1 MTNVFRE
8 MVCATLGNMPTY
20 IQHSLTNV
28 DPDDDSHDN
37 GSVAWMR
44 CLLKTQ
50 SILRLPESVRDL
62 VMKRYSAT
70 ICYTYM
76 KKFINE
82 DFNISFNVDLGP
94 AFNPEASIECFSV
107 LEDGTISFTPED
119 ISRMNQMHGGAAAVG
134 SYCMRWSKEPVTDS
148 DGNIM
153 TYYMN
158 DAHRDDPDVEPFV
171 HYKPY
176 VDFENPR
183 VAGKFMNGGV
193 SNYNIVK
200 GKCISFGMSD
210 QEAEQHL
217 ETIINYSG
225 NIFSVV
231 KTDEEQYQIKE
242 DFVKAWSNNPLE
254 NRKEEKYIRLNTNE
268 LLYYILQNIN
278 NTVIAKCLLTAQYV
292 LDNHGTAPLVPS
304 LQKMYELM
312 NDGIPE
318 GITVEK
324 ICSYI
329 DHPEVITKIETFV
342 TEKIENLNKSLN
354 IDTHLEISDELIDDV
369 KTNCED
375 TLIRTFI
382 GNTQDKIT
390 KVEKIESVS
399 EETPVETPD
408 VSVDTDC
415 QICMQPGA
423 VPININEDD
432 EYCQHM
438 FHPLCLAQWA
448 LSTTCSNHNCCPTCR
463 KPFGTSNSGY

>member
-8 MVCATLGNMPTY
+8 MACVTLGNMPKH

-76 KKFINE
+76 KKFINK

-107 LEDGTISFTPED
+107 LNDGTISFTPED
-119 ISRMNQMHGGAAAVG
+119 ISRMNEMHGGSAAVG
-134 SYCMRWSKEPVTDS
+134 SYCMRWFNAPLTDS
-148 DGNIM
+148 DGNVI
-153 TYYMN
+153 TYYNN
-158 DAHRDDPDVEPFV
+158 DADRDDPDVEPCV
-171 HYKPY
+171 RYKPY

-183 VAGKFMNGGV
+183 VASKFMNGGL
-193 SNYNIVK
+193 SNYDIVK
-200 GKCISFGMSD
+200 GKCISSGMSN

-217 ETIINYSG
+217 MTIIDYTG
-225 NIFSVV
+225 NISVV

-242 DFVKAWSNNPLE
+242 ALVKKWSDNPLE
-254 NRKEEKYIRLNTNE
+254 NRTEEKWIRMNINE

-278 NTVIAKCLLTAQYV
+278 NPLIAKCLLTAQYV

-318 GITVEK
+318 GIAVEK
-324 ICSYI
+324 VCSYI
-329 DHPEVITKIETFV
+329 DHPEVITKIDVLV
-342 TEKIENLNKSLN
+342 TEKIENLNKSHN
-354 IDTHLEISDELIDDV
+354 IETHLEISDELIEDV
-369 KTNCED
+369 KTDCED
-375 TLIRTFI
+375 ALIRAFI
-382 GNTQDKIT
+382 GDTQ
-390 KVEKIESVS
+390 EKIAQGEKVESVS

-408 VSVDTDC
+408 VPTDTDC

-423 VPININEDD
+423 VPININEGD

-463 KPFGTSNSGY
+463 KPFGTSNRGY